1 MSAERIV
8 STVMPSTDDRS
19 LHSRTPLYASAH
31 PRPLRVACVMPAR
44 VPAWLARLQELAAE
58 HEWLEWTSVP
68 VEGLSSGEFR
78 IPADLRAFLRH
89 ERSRR
94 PHGSGAFA
102 PLALPVS
109 VQGPDLASVQARLAV
124 LRPDLIVLMGAPHW
138 AEALAPQAALGCWL
152 IDDTL
157 GNADAAAQALLLP
170 LLRGETATAVELEL
184 ACPGQAPIGLASS
197 WGSTCQ
203 TSVTQQCEHAF
214 RKLPALVLRAL
225 RGLQQGSLAEPS
237 SGPAT
242 LRLKSSP
249 LHAGAGMRALA
260 RTLAVRFGIRW
271 QHQRQPYEDPWFVL
285 IRQDRDLLDPERPDI
300 PRFQALTASA
310 ALGTQIW
317 ADPCCVED
325 GDRKLIFVEECTPD
339 ARIAHI
345 ACLEVPEQ
353 GPVRRLGVVL
363 DRPYHLSFP
372 QVFRWEG
379 NWYMTVESGQARCV
393 TLYRA
398 QGFPMMWQ
406 PVGDLLKGRH
416 CVDPVLHHHEGR
428 WYLFVNVAESGGST
442 WDELFLFVAD
452 TLNGPYVPHPANPIV
467 ADVRRARP
475 AGRLF
480 QHEGRLIRPAQDCAA
495 SYGAAIV
502 FNEVLALSPTCYAE
516 RPLGRLDASWAKGL
530 DGCHTYSASGGM
542 EVLDARGV
550 PTKGGVSRQVA

>member
-1 MSAERIV
+1 MSAEPIV
-8 STVMPSTDDRS
+8 PTAMPSTDDRNV
-19 LHSRTPLYASAH
+19 HSHTPLYASAH
-31 PRPLRVACVMPAR
+31 QRALRVACVMPAR

-58 HEWLEWTSVP
+58 HDWLEWTSVP
-68 VEGLSSGEFR
+68 VAGLSNHQFR
-78 IPADLRAFLRH
+78 VPGDLRAFLRH

-102 PLALPVS
+102 PVALPVS
-109 VQGPDLASVQARLAV
+109 VQGADLASVQARLAV
-124 LRPDLIVLMGAPHW
+124 LRPDLIVLMGAPDW
-138 AEALAPQAALGCWL
+138 VEALAPQAALGCWT

-157 GNADAAAQALLLP
+157 GDADAAAQALLWP

-184 ACPGQAPIGLASS
+184 ASPGQTPIGLATS

-203 TSVTQQCEHAF
+203 TSATQQCEHAF
-214 RKLPALVLRAL
+214 RKIPALVLRAL
-225 RGLQQGSLAEPS
+225 RGLQQANLGSPS
-237 SGPAT
+237 SRQAT
-242 LRLKSSP
+242 LRLKASP
-249 LHAGAGMRALA
+249 LHAGAGIRALA

-271 QHQRQPYEDPWFVL
+271 QHQRQPFEDPWFVL
-285 IRQDRDLLDPERPDI
+285 IRQDRDPLDPERPDI
-300 PRFQALTASA
+300 TRFQALTASA

-317 ADPCCVED
+317 ADPCSIEA

-379 NWYMTVESGQARCV
+379 TWYMTVESGQARCV

-406 PVGDLLKGRH
+406 PMGDLLSGRH

-428 WYLFVNVAESGGST
+428 WYLFANIAESGGST

-452 TLNGPYVPHPANPIV
+452 TLTGPYVPHPANPIV

-480 QHEGRLIRPAQDCAA
+480 LHDGRLIRPAQDCAA
-495 SYGAAIV
+495 SYGAATV
-502 FNEVLALSPTCYAE
+502 FNEVLTLSPTQYREC
-516 RPLGRLDASWAKGL
+516 PLGRLDASWVDGL
-530 DGCHTYSASGGM
+530 DGCHTYSATGRL

-550 PTKGGVSRQVA
+550 PRNAALRKVV